1 MRDAGHG
8 VDVASEREL
17 TQVLARGVRGD
28 RIILSAA
35 IKPDALLTTAIDN
48 GVTISADSVA
58 ELERISTLA
67 GGCTAFVAPR
77 LAPDPATMPPT
88 RFGERFQT
96 WAGRL
101 TRKVP
106 HVEIVGLHVHLHGY
120 AAGDRQSALREAIA
134 LVDTLRRHGHA
145 PQFID
150 LGGGVPMSYL
160 DDKLQW
166 ENYHALRKSM
176 LDGYAEPFTW
186 KNDPLDNT
194 YPYYQEL
201 TRGPWLTEVLSDGIA
216 EALTSRGLRLHL
228 EPGRSLLDGCGL
240 ILAEVAFVKTRSDGL
255 PLVGLAM
262 NRTQC
267 RTTSDD

>member
-1 MRDAGHG
+1 M
-8 VDVASEREL
+8 
-17 TQVLARGVRGD
+17 
-28 RIILSAA
+28 
-35 IKPDALLTTAIDN
+35 
-48 GVTISADSVA
+48 
-58 ELERISTLA
+58 
-67 GGCTAFVAPR
+67 
-77 LAPDPATMPPT
+77 
-88 RFGERFQT
+88 
-96 WAGRL
+96 
-101 TRKVP
+101 P

-150 LGGGVPMSYL
+150 LGGGMPMSYL
-160 DDKLQW
+160 DDKQQW

-186 KNDPLDNT
+186 KKDPLDNT

-201 TRGPWLTEVLSDGIA
+201 TRGPWLTEVLADGIA